1 MPNVSSAIRRQ
12 LNLPTFNVVNDK
24 IHSNNSNDIEPGDYE
39 HPVFHNHFM
48 CFLKE
53 GHKMGKPEPLFKR
66 ITDDQVK
73 DLKVK
78 YGGSQ
83 EKAVV
88 TEAAKPAK
96 TKKTAKPE
104 VSIQFLLN

>member
-1 MPNVSSAIRRQ
+1 
-12 LNLPTFNVVNDK
+12 
-24 IHSNNSNDIEPGDYE
+24 
-39 HPVFHNHFM
+39 
-48 CFLKE
+48 
-53 GHKMGKPEPLFKR
+53 MGKPEPLFKR